1 MRLIRLRLVKL
12 RLKWGGGSDNLT
24 PGADSEDPAD
34 NNDPEAPADEEI
46 EGGESGVTDTDA
58 GNSEGESPD
67 EDGTD
72 SSVSDGTDE
81 GGNTDSTQ
89 DVQDTVTEDGQESGE
104 GSDEGNSNETGQN
117 EQDDPDNSSDGT
129 SQDGINNTTD
139 AVDEIVDGEKG
150 TGIETGSES
159 AEISGASNGGL
170 VGVQQNSNAVL
181 GKVQTTALEIEN
193 ISDDDYIQ
201 SVLADLKEGKNV
213 TLDRPISVDDHVE
226 IIGDNVIFDLGG
238 NELEVKGEKDF
249 IDNKSTLKSKA
260 NIYVSGNVTIRNGT
274 INGTV
279 SNRSEKTSEQVIA
292 VVGEDSSLELGD
304 LLVTGTA
311 DALVGVYGG
320 ELVSEADFDTDTSS
334 LINAYGG
341 KVTINGGMMN
351 GVQGIGAFD
360 RGYNKDSEGS
370 EIIINDVDMTVEA
383 YVVSTNNVLSADSSA
398 TINGGCLR
406 SSNKVSAIYWP
417 TTGKLTLGQEGA
429 DDSEL
434 EIIGATAIEICSGDL
449 VINSGTFTGIGEL
462 TDDNNLPALYVQ
474 NTGSA
479 GCGDAITIITNR
491 SKPYVDGHPLDVQIN
506 GGTFNSENNW
516 AVRYVDGNAGR
527 TNSDDY
533 LEQSVGADI
542 IGGIFTGAEGAIKD
556 YPVDGEYAPLNI
568 TGGTFS
574 SDISEYLPDG
584 YQLVPGTDGNY
595 DVMSGEEYIETD
607 LAAAVNKAIEEGKT
621 SLKLNDTLYTF
632 RSDVNI
638 ESDFVLDMGEASV
651 QGTGRFVVSGAD
663 FTLKNGIYD
672 YTDNNTAVVINSG
685 ADVTLEDVKI
695 TTHESGNPVMLYGQN
710 PKLTVSGSDTLLSSE
725 EWYVIGTNGSTDP
738 EKGTHGAEIVIN
750 DGVIEAGNEG
760 AIYLPGEGG
769 NITINGGQIFGYQGG
784 VQLCS
789 GSLEMNGGLIEVSWD
804 GEPIQVDGIAADG
817 NVYDGAAISFFS
829 REGYYGETE
838 TDNSIVI
845 HGGELI
851 SRANSPLFIYGGKK
865 STNGCAISSEIQFLE
880 NLTID
885 GGIFTVSE
893 GDEPAV
899 RILNDD
905 MPEVL
910 AITGGTYSSDINEY
924 VADGFKC
931 VANGSNYIVVDDS
944 LKEDQPT
951 EIAERVT
958 VSIDTNSAVNDA
970 VSGLTAE
977 QAEAARTEAESTVST
992 FISEVS
998 GNAAVNEFAGT
1009 GLAAAID
1016 TANIPSSK
1024 VSNPNLAEVFVKTEL
1039 NDVELET
1046 NVNSDGTVSVNIS
1059 KLVFDI
1065 TPFIKEPG
1073 KDAVEIENEW
1083 LNGRGITVRLPIPA
1097 SRASER
1103 SYVTVKHIAD
1113 DGSDRTYYPSVREEN
1128 GNYYCE
1134 LTVMHFSTF
1143 EMTFNARPA
1152 SSDSSGS
1159 RNESNRNSVSKG
1171 TIYAD
1176 GTTSGIMNHSTGTWK
1191 QNETGWWF
1199 ERTDGSYP
1207 ANTWE
1212 KLSWNGRENWYHFNA
1227 AGYLDAGWFTDTDG
1241 STYYLHNT
1249 HDNNFGYMYTGWN
1262 MINGNYYYFFNETD
1276 GGHKEGSMARGM
1288 VTPDGYTVNEDGIW
1302 TE

>member
-1 MRLIRLRLVKL
+1 M
-12 RLKWGGGSDNLT
+12 
-24 PGADSEDPAD
+24 
-34 NNDPEAPADEEI
+34 
-46 EGGESGVTDTDA
+46 
-58 GNSEGESPD
+58 
-67 EDGTD
+67 
-72 SSVSDGTDE
+72 
-81 GGNTDSTQ
+81 
-89 DVQDTVTEDGQESGE
+89 
-104 GSDEGNSNETGQN
+104 
-117 EQDDPDNSSDGT
+117 
-129 SQDGINNTTD
+129 
-139 AVDEIVDGEKG
+139 DGEKG

-181 GKVQTTALEIEN
+181 GKVQTTTLETET
-193 ISDDDYIQ
+193 D
-201 SVLADLKEGKNV
+201 LA
-213 TLDRPISVDDHVE
+213 TAVE
-226 IIGDNVIFDLGG
+226 EAI
-238 NELEVKGEKDF
+238 NEGEK
-249 IDNKSTLKSKA
+249 
-260 NIYVSGNVTIRNGT
+260 
-274 INGTV
+274 
-279 SNRSEKTSEQVIA
+279 
-292 VVGEDSSLELGD
+292 SLELNDDTQYTFTRDVNIDEDFVLDMGGASLQGTGWFVVND
-304 LLVTGTA
+304 VDFTLKNGTYEYTGSKTAVVINSGADVTLEDVEITTESGNPVALFGKNPKLTVSGSDTLLRSDKWYVIGTNGSSTHGA
-311 DALVGVYGG
+311 EIVINDGVIEAGNEGAIYLPGEGG
-320 ELVSEADFDTDTSS
+320 N
-334 LINAYGG
+334 I
-341 KVTINGGMMN
+341 TINGGQISGYQGGVQLCSGSLEMN
-351 GVQGIGAFD
+351 GGLIEVSWDGEPIKVDGIAADGNVYDGAAISFFS
-360 RGYNKDSEGS
+360 REGYYGQTETDNSIVIHGGELISSSNSPLFIYGGKKSISGWTISS
-370 EIIINDVDMTVEA
+370 EIQFLEN
-383 YVVSTNNVLSADSSA
+383 L
-398 TINGGCLR
+398 TI
-406 SSNKVSAIYWP
+406 
-417 TTGKLTLGQEGA
+417 
-429 DDSEL
+429 D
-434 EIIGATAIEICSGDL
+434 
-449 VINSGTFTGIGEL
+449 
-462 TDDNNLPALYVQ
+462 
-474 NTGSA
+474 
-479 GCGDAITIITNR
+479 
-491 SKPYVDGHPLDVQIN
+491 
-506 GGTFNSENNW
+506 
-516 AVRYVDGNAGR
+516 
-527 TNSDDY
+527 
-533 LEQSVGADI
+533 
-542 IGGIFTGAEGAIKD
+542 GGIFTVLEGDEPAVKI
-556 YPVDGEYAPLNI
+556 LNDDMPKVLAI
-568 TGGTFS
+568 TGGTYS
-574 SDISEYLPDG
+574 SDISKYLPNG

-710 PKLTVSGSDTLLSSE
+710 PKLTVSGSDTLLSSDQ
-725 EWYVIGTNGSTDP
+725 WYVIGTNGSS
-738 EKGTHGAEIVIN
+738 THGAEIVIN

-769 NITINGGQIFGYQGG
+769 NITINGGQISGYQGG

-1152 SSDSSGS
+1152 LSDSSGS

>member
-1 MRLIRLRLVKL
+1 M
-12 RLKWGGGSDNLT
+12 
-24 PGADSEDPAD
+24 
-34 NNDPEAPADEEI
+34 
-46 EGGESGVTDTDA
+46 
-58 GNSEGESPD
+58 ESPD

-72 SSVSDGTDE
+72 EDV
-81 GGNTDSTQ
+81 NTDSTQ
-89 DVQDTVTEDGQESGE
+89 DVQDTVTEDSQESGE
-104 GSDEGNSNETGQN
+104 GSDEGNSGETGQN
-117 EQDDPDNSSDGT
+117 EQDDPDNSSGGT
-129 SQDGINNTTD
+129 SQGGINNTTD
-139 AVDEIVDGEKG
+139 AVDGEKG

-181 GKVQTTALEIEN
+181 GEVQTTALEIEN

-201 SVLADLKEGKNV
+201 SVLADLKAGNSV
-213 TLDRPISVDDHVE
+213 TLKKTISVDKPVE
-226 IIGDNVIFDLGG
+226 ITGDNVIFDLGG
-238 NELEVKGEKDF
+238 YDLEVTGVNDF
-249 IDNKSTLKSKA
+249 TDKESSLKSKA
-260 NIYVSGNVTIRNGT
+260 NIYVSGKNVTITNGT

-279 SNRSEKTSEQVIA
+279 SNPSDSTKEQVIA
-292 VVGEDSSLELGD
+292 VVGKDSSLELGD
-304 LLVTGTA
+304 LLLTGTA

-320 ELVSEADFDTDTSS
+320 ELVSEADFDTDTSR
-334 LINAYGG
+334 LISAYGG

-351 GVQGIGAFD
+351 GVQGIAAFD
-360 RGYNKDSEGS
+360 RGYNKDSKGS
-370 EIIINDVDMTVEA
+370 KIIINDVDMTVEA

-398 TINGGCLR
+398 TINGGRLR
-406 SSNKVSAIYWP
+406 SDEASAIYWP

-449 VINSGTFTGIGEL
+449 VINSGTFTGTGEL
-462 TDDNNLPALYVQ
+462 TDDDNLPSSYV
-474 NTGSA
+474 NDTGSK

-491 SKPYVDGHPLDVQIN
+491 STPYVDEHPLDVQIN
-506 GGTFNSENNW
+506 GGTFNSENKW

-527 TNSDDY
+527 TNIDDY
-533 LEQSVGADI
+533 LEQSVDADI
-542 IGGIFTGAEGAIKD
+542 IGGIFTGAKGAIKD
-556 YPVDGEYAPLNI
+556 YPVGGEYAPLNI

-574 SDISEYLPDG
+574 SDISGEYLPDG

-607 LAAAVNKAIEEGKT
+607 LAAAVKKAIEEEKT

-638 ESDFVLDMGEASV
+638 KSDFVLDMGEASV

-672 YTDNNTAVVINSG
+672 YTDNNIAVVINSG

-695 TTHESGNPVMLYGQN
+695 TTHGSGNPVMLYGQN

-725 EWYVIGTNGSTDP
+725 EWYVIGTNGSS
-738 EKGTHGAEIVIN
+738 THGAEIVIN
-750 DGVIEAGNEG
+750 DGVIEADNEG
-760 AIYLPGEGG
+760 AIYLPGEDG
-769 NITINGGQIFGYQGG
+769 NITINGGRISGYQGG

-804 GEPIQVDGIAADG
+804 GEPIQVDGSAADG

-838 TDNSIVI
+838 TNNSIVI

-865 STNGCAISSEIQFLE
+865 SIDGYTISPEIQFLE

-931 VANGSNYIVVDDS
+931 VSNGSNYIVVDDS

-1024 VSNPNLAEVFVKTEL
+1024 VSNPNLAEVFVKSEL
-1039 NDVELET
+1039 KDVELET

-1083 LNGRGITVRLPIPA
+1083 LNRRGITVRLPIPA